1 MIVGNSFLNVTRNS
15 IILKCV
21 VILFTLFIFYFLTT
35 NRSVWR
41 KWPGV
46 KKFVST
52 TVSSKAAVSGN
63 SARMLKALP
72 LKILYENVE
81 YGSCWTVVS
90 SVLPYCVYWWN
101 FADHLN
107 MSPQHRMLRVLPPWD
122 NSNTIYR
129 RLKKTHN

>member
-35 NRSVWR
+35 NQPTIRSEENG
-41 KWPGV
+41 PGV

-52 TVSSKAAVSGN
+52 TVPSKATVSGN

-72 LKILYENVE
+72 LKKFV
-81 YGSCWTVVS
+81 
-90 SVLPYCVYWWN
+90 
-101 FADHLN
+101 
-107 MSPQHRMLRVLPPWD
+107 
-122 NSNTIYR
+122 
-129 RLKKTHN
+129 

>member
-35 NRSVWR
+35 NQPTIRSEENGL
-41 KWPGV
+41 GV
-46 KKFVST
+46 KMYVST

-81 YGSCWTVVS
+81 YGGCWTVVS
-90 SVLPYCVYWWN
+90 SVLPYCVY
-101 FADHLN
+101 
-107 MSPQHRMLRVLPPWD
+107 
-122 NSNTIYR
+122 
-129 RLKKTHN
+129 